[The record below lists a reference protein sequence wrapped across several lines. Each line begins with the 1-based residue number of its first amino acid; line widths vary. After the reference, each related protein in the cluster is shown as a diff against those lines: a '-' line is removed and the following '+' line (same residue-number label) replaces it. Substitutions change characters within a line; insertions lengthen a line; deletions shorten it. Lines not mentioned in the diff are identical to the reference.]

1 MKTGPMEL
9 RHVDVLEERDELRRP
24 LLASLALHAAVFG
37 LIAATSLAGIGRR
50 QPWGDPNSLGGGGAY
65 SVSPV
70 RNIPIAGRGGP
81 VNRLASDTQS
91 QIPTPPKAE
100 PKKAAKPPEPDAI
113 ALKSRKAQRAERAPR
128 ADVARRDAREFG
140 ENQVFSRAG
149 QAAASPMYAV
159 APGSGGVGIGSG
171 APFGARCG
179 GYAAILR
186 DRVAQRWRTEQV
198 DPRIRTLPPAVVVFE
213 LHRNGQVRNVRLVQ
227 SSGNVALDYSAQR
240 AILEASPFEPIPPGC
255 DGNPAI
261 VEFWFELKR

>member
-1 MKTGPMEL
+1 MEL

-24 LLASLALHAAVFG
+24 LLASLALHLAVFG
-37 LIAATSLAGIGRR
+37 LIAAASITGLGRR

-70 RNIPIAGRGGP
+70 RSIPIPGRSGP
-81 VNRLASDTQS
+81 VNRVAADTQS
-91 QIPTPPKAE
+91 QIPSPPKPE
-100 PKKAAKPPEPDAI
+100 PKKAAREPEPDAI
-113 ALKSRKAQRAERAPR
+113 AIRSRKAPR
-128 ADVARRDAREFG
+128 TGRSPRTDVVRRDQREFG
-140 ENQVFSRAG
+140 DNQVFSRAG
-149 QAAASPMYAV
+149 QAASSPMYAT
-159 APGSGGVGIGSG
+159 APGSGGVGLGSG

-240 AILEASPFEPIPPGC
+240 AIVEAGPFEPIPPGC
-255 DGNPAI
+255 EGNPAI

>member
-1 MKTGPMEL
+1 MEL

-24 LLASLALHAAVFG
+24 LLASLALHLAVFG
-37 LIAATSLAGIGRR
+37 LIAAASIAGLGRR
-50 QPWGDPNSLGGGGAY
+50 QPWGDPNSIGGGGAY

-70 RNIPIAGRGGP
+70 RSIPIPGRSGP
-81 VNRLASDTQS
+81 VNRVAADTQS
-91 QIPTPPKAE
+91 QIPSPPKPE
-100 PKKAAKPPEPDAI
+100 PRKAAREPEPDAI
-113 ALKSRKAQRAERAPR
+113 AIRSRKAQRNGRSPR
-128 ADVARRDAREFG
+128 ADVARRDPREFS

-149 QAAASPMYAV
+149 QAASSPIYAT
-159 APGSGGVGIGSG
+159 APGSGGVGLGSG

-240 AILEASPFEPIPPGC
+240 AIVEAGPFEPIPPGC
-255 DGNPAI
+255 EGNPAI